1 MSKKGLLLLE
11 LMLRTSVLIQ
21 SIQSHLV
28 PSSVLGHFMQIQI
41 CSILEGLQGIGFGVD
56 VGVCACVSVTVP
68 LIYNL

>member
-11 LMLRTSVLIQ
+11 LMLRTSVL
-21 SIQSHLV
+21 IQSHLV

-56 VGVCACVSVTVP
+56 VGVCVCV
-68 LIYNL
+68 